1 MRIFINT
8 MNSMVKMVTNQKLLK
23 QIFQRCL
30 KENLFITSIES
41 CTGGLISGAITD
53 IPGSSKIFEQG
64 LITYSNKSKIELL
77 GVSEET
83 IQNHGAVS
91 REVIIEMAV
100 NPVVTQT
107 RKNQITIATSGV
119 AGPDQSENKPVG
131 LIWLASYRKDNLIV
145 KKITLGNLDRTEIRR
160 RTVSEALKLLNKN
173 LKS

>member
-1 MRIFINT
+1 
-8 MNSMVKMVTNQKLLK
+8 MNSMVKMVSNQKLLK

-77 GVSEET
+77 GVSEEN

-100 NPVVTQT
+100 NPVVNQT

-131 LIWLASYRKDNLIV
+131 LIWLASYRKDNLMV
-145 KKITLGNLDRTEIRR
+145 KKITLGNLDRTEIRQ